1 MKKKGVSP
9 VIATILLVAIVVILA
24 AIIFLWARG
33 FIAEE
38 LVKNERA
45 ISTSCESVVF
55 RFGILEGSSAEC
67 SGELIFDFAN
77 DGDIPIF
84 GFVVKKISTG
94 EITITSKVEEG
105 TLRIGDTMSTCNPQG
120 TLNSGENLQAIPI
133 ILGES
138 DSGKG
143 EHTCEDNYG
152 VTAQVP

>member
-38 LVKNERA
+38 LVKNDRA
-45 ISTSCESVVF
+45 ISTYCEEVTF
-55 RFGILEGSSAEC
+55 RFGVVDGDSEC
-67 SGELIFDFAN
+67 GANTHIFDFAN
-77 DGDIPIF
+77 DGDVPIF
-84 GFVVKKISTG
+84 GFVVKEISSG
-94 EITITSKVEEG
+94 EIVIHKRVEEG
-105 TLRIGDTMSTCNPQG
+105 TLLIGGTMEVCIPNS
-120 TLNSGENLQAIPI
+120 LNADIKLQAIPI

-138 DSGKG
+138 ESGKG
-143 EHTCEDNYG
+143 EHVCADNYG

>member
-38 LVKNERA
+38 LVKNDRA
-45 ISTSCESVVF
+45 ISTYCEEVTF
-55 RFGILEGSSAEC
+55 RFGVVGD
-67 SGELIFDFAN
+67 SGCTGHIFDFAN
-77 DGDIPIF
+77 DGDVPIF
-84 GFVVKKISTG
+84 GFVVKEISSG
-94 EITITSKVEEG
+94 EIVIHKRVEEG
-105 TLRIGDTMSTCNPQG
+105 TLLIGGTMEVCIPNS
-120 TLNSGENLQAIPI
+120 LNADIKLQAIPI

-138 DSGKG
+138 ESGKG
-143 EHTCEDNYG
+143 EHVCADNYG